1 MSVKQVSIL
10 IQNEEGSL
18 ATVTKILADEGIDLR
33 AMSIADTE
41 NYGILR
47 LIVDD
52 TDRAVNVL
60 NGSGFPA
67 RIKELV
73 AFAIPDRPG
82 GLAYVLSVL
91 GNNDINIEYIYAL
104 ITRDIGNAY
113 TVMRVEDNEYT
124 EKVLAENGIRILSE
138 EDI

>member
-1 MSVKQVSIL
+1 MSVKQVSVL

-18 ATVTKILADEGIDLR
+18 LNVSKILADKGIDLR
-33 AMSIADTE
+33 ALSIADTE

-52 TDRAVNVL
+52 TDKAVDVL
-60 NGSGFPA
+60 NESGFPA

-82 GLAYVLSVL
+82 GLAYVLQVL
-91 GNNDINIEYIYAL
+91 KDNDINIEYLYAL

-113 TVMRVEDNEYT
+113 TVMRVEDNEMT
-124 EKVLAENGIRILSE
+124 EKVLSENGIRILTE